1 MKKNICLLLLFV
13 AANLMAQAQL
23 LTGNV
28 WDAENKGVPY
38 ATVRLL
44 TNDSVFVQGTTTDSL
59 GVFQIEPSPKAK
71 ILYVSSVGYHPYCM
85 NIGEQNTSFNIVL
98 ETDNVFL
105 GEVEVKGRA
114 FIRQQDKVLIIPD
127 KQQVKHAGTGYDLLY
142 NLMIPG
148 IEVDRMG
155 GKVKTFG
162 GEVTLYIDGRK
173 VDYREVQ
180 NLRPRDIEKVEYFD
194 SPTGKYADDVA
205 AINYITRKRRAGG
218 YVALDAKQTIGYL
231 DGDYNVV
238 AKLSHKNTS
247 YTLFAGHMMQEYS
260 GLRDDTHERFALA
273 GEMVDRTA
281 STLEGKVKKNS
292 QYTQL
297 NIVNSNDK
305 RTLQGKISL
314 VRSDAPDN
322 FSRNEV
328 VYSKGDLKQTA
339 DKLTSQLGIMPSID
353 LYGHFQLNDKQYL
366 ESYLTG
372 SYADNDYDYR
382 YQEEDYL
389 AQTHTKEGLYSFM
402 ANINYGINFSKKDAL
417 TVKLYHYHDI
427 SSSTYSGSTNSW
439 QHLWKGESQLYMEYS
454 RQLGKNHSLRV
465 APGISSLQYKLHG
478 NKHIS
483 RFSPRLRLRLV
494 SRLSQTQQLQ
504 IMANIG
510 NNCPSISHLNNAEQ
524 KIDSFQIRRG
534 NPDLKTSK
542 LYMLSA
548 MYGAQIKKI
557 NLQGGVAYN
566 FAQNTTTQGYYVEGD
581 KLVKT
586 FISDPNV
593 HMVMAMLSASWKA
606 TDNLRLKLDGNWMYL
621 DVYDGASER
630 INSISGKAQ
639 VDYYWKDFSFSLF
652 GATEK
657 QNMDAE
663 LIHIYEPAKYGLT
676 ASWNRNGW
684 RIEGGVENPFTK
696 QSKYKYMTSQDIYT
710 YKNVVTSKTFQQ
722 TGYVKVS
729 YTFDFGKKTSRDWKN
744 VNMNINSAIL
754 KAE

>member
-1 MKKNICLLLLFV
+1 MKKIFCLLLLLTST
-13 AANLMAQAQL
+13 NLMIQAQK

-28 WDAENKGVPY
+28 LDTEHKRLPY
-38 ATVRLL
+38 ATIRLL
-44 TNDSVFVQGTTTDSL
+44 TSDSVFVQGTITDSL
-59 GVFQIEPSPKAK
+59 GVFQIEPSPNAK
-71 ILYVSSVGYHPYCM
+71 ILYVSSVGYRPYCM
-85 NIGEQNTSFNIVL
+85 EIEKINTFFNIVL

-105 GEVEVKGRA
+105 NEVEVRGKA

-127 KQQVKHAGTGYDLLY
+127 KQQVKHASTGYDLLY

-148 IEVDRMG
+148 IEVDRMEE
-155 GKVKTFG
+155 KVRTFG

-180 NLRPRDIEKVEYFD
+180 NLRPKDIEKVEYFD
-194 SPTGKYADDVA
+194 SPTGKYNDDVA
-205 AINYITRKRRAGG
+205 AINYITRKRKTGG
-218 YVALDAKQTIGYL
+218 YAALDAKQAIGYL

-238 AKLSHKNTS
+238 TKLSHKNTN

-260 GLRDDTHERFALA
+260 GLKNDSHEHFTLTN
-273 GEMVDRTA
+273 EMVDRTS
-281 STLEGKVKKNS
+281 STLENKVKKNS
-292 QYTQL
+292 QYAQL

-314 VRSDAPDN
+314 IRSDIPDN
-322 FSRNEV
+322 FSCDEV
-328 VYSKGDLKQTA
+328 VYSNANLKQTA
-339 DKLTSQLGIMPSID
+339 NKFTSQFGIMPGID

-366 ESYLTG
+366 ESYLNG
-372 SYADNDYDYR
+372 SYANNNYDYR
-382 YQEEDYL
+382 YQEEKYL
-389 AQTHTKEGLYSFM
+389 AQTHTKEDLYSFM
-402 ANINYGINFSKKDAL
+402 ININYGINFNKKNAL

-427 SSSTYSGSTNSW
+427 SSSTYSGSTDAW

-478 NKHIS
+478 DKHIS

-494 SRLSQTQQLQ
+494 SRLSQAQQLQ

-510 NNCPSISHLNNAEQ
+510 NNCPSISSLNNAEQ

-548 MYGAQIKKI
+548 MYSTQIKDF
-557 NLQGGVAYN
+557 NLQGGIAYN
-566 FAQNTTTQGYYVEGD
+566 FAKNTTTQGYYVEGD
-581 KLVKT
+581 KLIKT
-586 FISDPNV
+586 FISDPNA
-593 HMVMAMLSASWKA
+593 HMVIAMLSASWKV

-621 DVYDGASER
+621 DVYNGMSER
-630 INSISGKAQ
+630 INCISGKAQ
-639 VDYYWKDFSFSLF
+639 IDYYWRNFSFSLF

-663 LIHIYEPAKYGLT
+663 LIHIYEPAQYGLT
-676 ASWNRNGW
+676 ASWRHNDW
-684 RIEGGVENPFTK
+684 HIEGGVENPFTK
-696 QSKYKYMTSQDIYT
+696 QSKYKYTTSQDIYT
-710 YKNVVTSKTFQQ
+710 YRNIVTCRTFQQ
-722 TGYVKVS
+722 TGYVKIS

-754 KAE
+754 KAN